1 MDWSERILSFPV
13 RAAAVDAFL
22 RDLQATGS
30 GDLNAVLTTLN
41 DGGLCREALAYWTT
55 NRWLYVAPHS
65 PLLAL
70 SGEGLHRGIGLHEF
84 CGEQPPRVEASAP
97 AAATDAA
104 TKGES
109 QDHDN
114 P

>member
-22 RDLQATGS
+22 RELQATGS
-30 GDLNAVLTTLN
+30 GDLNSVLATLN
-41 DGGLCREALAYWTT
+41 DGGLCREALAYWTA

-70 SGEGLHRGIGLHEF
+70 SGEGLHRGITLHEF
-84 CGEQPPRVEASAP
+84 CGEPPPPESSAREAAN
-97 AAATDAA
+97 DAEA
-104 TKGES
+104 KGES
-109 QDHDN
+109 QDHEN